1 MWIGLDFYWAKL
13 WGRGRPILCL
23 DAKPKIIW
31 LSLRKSFTL
40 WKDIKASLEAL
51 YGKLIWKKHMKGLSG
66 IFLKKCFSILISM
79 KTWLNSLWLVL
90 QKVVLPLFGMEKLLM
105 LSNLLEALNKA
116 ILFLPASLSY
126 ALSICLLSLM
136 RKLMRNI
143 ELELNPLQEKM
154 PLVTSYLLTTLSFLL
169 KLRKKVVKSWWKC

>member
-1 MWIGLDFYWAKL
+1 M
-13 WGRGRPILCL
+13 
-23 DAKPKIIW
+23 
-31 LSLRKSFTL
+31 
-40 WKDIKASLEAL
+40 
-51 YGKLIWKKHMKGLSG
+51 
-66 IFLKKCFSILISM
+66 
-79 KTWLNSLWLVL
+79 L

-169 KLRKKVVKSWWKC
+169 KLRKKVVKS